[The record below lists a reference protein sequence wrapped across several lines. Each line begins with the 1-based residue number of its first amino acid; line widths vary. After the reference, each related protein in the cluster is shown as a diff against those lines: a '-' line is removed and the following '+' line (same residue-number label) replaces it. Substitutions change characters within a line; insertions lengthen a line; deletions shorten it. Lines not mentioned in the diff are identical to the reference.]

1 MTHMT
6 LGEKLSTIRRECG
19 LSQEAIGAQGFI
31 SAPGWIKLENE
42 QRSPSEK
49 LLEKLVTWLVKDK
62 HVAASKSK
70 GLKEELLTLKYLG
83 SSSAF
88 MRELAKGHARTLPNG
103 EQLLIQKPAAP
114 RKRGR
119 PKLSASAKGK

>member
-1 MTHMT
+1 MT
-6 LGEKLSTIRRECG
+6 LGEKLQTIRRECE
-19 LSQEAIGAQGFI
+19 LSQEAIGGQGFI

-62 HVAASKSK
+62 HIPASKAK
-70 GLKEELLTLKYLG
+70 GLKQELFTLKYLA
-83 SSSAF
+83 SNSMF
-88 MRELAKGHARTLPNG
+88 VRELAKGHARLLPNG
-103 EQLLIQKPAAP
+103 EALLVQKPAAP

-119 PKLSASAKGK
+119 PKLSTTARRSK